1 MMISKDNGDLIHVV
15 CARDRDHLQYV
26 RLEFRNLFGRHLL
39 HDIEKETSFFFKDT
53 VTGNKKERLCYF
65 GFGFEKRQTRSCDE
79 VNGRRKKKRREKRSF
94 HHLSAR

>member
-1 MMISKDNGDLIHVV
+1 MFDSLCQDNGDLIHVV

-53 VTGNKKERLCYF
+53 VTGTRMREMVLFWCWFEGDINKAL
-65 GFGFEKRQTRSCDE
+65 
-79 VNGRRKKKRREKRSF
+79 
-94 HHLSAR
+94 